1 MDILNAIIVL
11 LNYTIIPA
19 LSYGSQLALGAI
31 FVTLVYGVLRFANFA
46 TGDMMSF
53 GTMVAVL
60 FTYYFQSIGINF
72 GILPTALL
80 TIPFA
85 ILIMIL
91 YMLTIDKFVF
101 SYYRIKKS
109 PPVQL
114 AMVSVGVMF
123 VTQAII
129 RIIIG
134 PFDRRFLDGE
144 KFILKAVEFKEMTGL
159 SEGLTIKSTQLITIV
174 VTIIVVAIMFWF
186 LNKTKTGTSM
196 RAYSDNEDLALLSG
210 IDPKK
215 VVMITWMIAGVLAT
229 VGGVLYGLDKS
240 YKPFVY
246 FNNMLPIFAAAIV
259 GGIGNPFGA
268 FLGGYVIAFAEILI
282 TYAYKR
288 FFTYLLP
295 ENLEPDSLL
304 QLLSTDYKFAVSF
317 SILVIVLLF
326 RPSGI
331 FKGKTL

>member
-1 MDILNAIIVL
+1 MDFLNAIILL
-11 LNYTIIPA
+11 LNYTIVPA

-53 GTMVAVL
+53 GTMFAVL
-60 FTYYFQSIGINF
+60 LTFYFQSLGINLGF
-72 GILPTALL
+72 LPTALL

-85 ILIMIL
+85 TIMMIL
-91 YMLTIDKFVF
+91 YMLSIDKFVF
-101 SYYRIKKS
+101 SYYRVKKS
-109 PPVQL
+109 PPVVL

-144 KFILKAVEFKEMTGL
+144 KFILKASEFKEMTGL
-159 SEGLTIKSTQLITIV
+159 NEGLTIKSTQVLTIV
-174 VTIIVVAIMFWF
+174 ITIIVVSIMFWF

-215 VVMITWMIAGVLAT
+215 VVLLTWVIAGILAT

-259 GGIGNPFGA
+259 GGIGNPLGA
-268 FLGGYVIAFAEILI
+268 FLGGYVVAFGEIFI
-282 TYAYKR
+282 TYAYKK
-288 FFTYLLP
+288 FLTYILP
-295 ENLEPDSLL
+295 ESLEPNSLM

-331 FKGKTL
+331 FKGLRI

>member
-1 MDILNAIIVL
+1 MDLLNAFIAL
-11 LNYTIIPA
+11 LNYVVIPA
-19 LSYGSQLALGAI
+19 TTYGSQLAFGALG
-31 FVTLVYGVLRFANFA
+31 VTLIYGTLRFSNYA
-46 TGDMMSF
+46 G
-53 GTMVAVL
+53 GETMAWGAMFTIL
-60 FTYYFQSIGINF
+60 FTWFFQSLGIS
-72 GILPTALL
+72 IQPLPTALIAL
-80 TIPFA
+80 PFS
-85 ILIMIL
+85 ILVTVVLIL
-91 YMLTIDKFVF
+91 VIDQSVYK
-101 SYYRIKKS
+101 YYRVKRSDPSIVIIVS
-109 PPVQL
+109 LGV
-114 AMVSVGVMF
+114 AMMMNAA
-123 VTQAII
+123 T

-134 PFDRRFLDGE
+134 PKDRNFFDGERFL
-144 KFILKAVEFKEMTGL
+144 IKARDFKNATGL
-159 SEGLTIKSTQLITIV
+159 SEGLSLKFSQIITVSSSVFFVIV
-174 VTIIVVAIMFWF
+174 LFWF
-186 LNKTKTGTSM
+186 LYKTKTGKSM

-215 VVMITWMIAGVLAT
+215 VVLITWIIAGILAT
-229 VGGVLYGLDKS
+229 IGGVLYGLDKS
-240 YKPFVY
+240 YRPFVY

>member
-1 MDILNAIIVL
+1 MDFINALIVL
-11 LNYTIIPA
+11 LNYTVLPA
-19 LSYGSQLALGAI
+19 LTYGSQLALGAI
-31 FVTLVYGVLRFANFA
+31 FVTLIYGILRFANFA

-53 GTMVAVL
+53 GTMFAVL
-60 FTYYFQSIGINF
+60 LTYYFQSLGINL
-72 GILPTALL
+72 GVLPTALL

-85 ILIMIL
+85 IVMMIL

-144 KFILKAVEFKEMTGL
+144 KFILKAIEFKEMTGL
-159 SEGLTIKSTQLITIV
+159 NEGLTIKSTQLITII
-174 VTIIVVAIMFWF
+174 VTLIVVSVMFWF

-215 VVMITWMIAGVLAT
+215 VVMLTWIIAGVLAT

-268 FLGGYVIAFAEILI
+268 FLGGYVVAFGEIFI
-282 TYAYKR
+282 TYAYKK
-288 FFTYLLP
+288 FFTYILP
-295 ENLEPDSLL
+295 EHLEPDSLM

-317 SILVIVLLF
+317 SILVVVLLF

-331 FKGKTL
+331 FKGKIL